1 MVRFVLI
8 ITKKK
13 DHYPVIV
20 FLAFLFN
27 DFKIINYRFFLS
39 RHHQN
44 DLHLRYALFRQ
55 DHQRQ

>member
-1 MVRFVLI
+1 MVRVSI
-8 ITKKK
+8 DYYKKK